1 MKVAFVLYD
10 GFNMFELAG
19 ILEPL
24 ERLRQGGYLEGLSW
38 SFCSWREEEA
48 TDKGGLVAGSL
59 ERPDSLSGY
68 DVVAVP
74 GGPGV
79 GRLLADSDFLEWLRT
94 ARHARSKV
102 AVSSGVLLLG
112 AAGFLEGRLATT
124 HPEASE
130 DLARYC
136 REVSDDRIVEDGDCL
151 TARGAGAATDLGLHL
166 CRRWAGDEADL
177 AIRYAMDYQG

>member
-19 ILEPL
+19 ILEPM
-24 ERLRQGGYLEGLSW
+24 ERLRQGGYLESLSW
-38 SFCSWREEEA
+38 SFCARREEV
-48 TDKGGLVAGSL
+48 TDKGGLVVRSL
-59 ERPDSLSGY
+59 ERPDSLSGF
-68 DVVAVP
+68 DVVVVP

-79 GRLLADSDFLEWLRT
+79 GRLLADRDFLDWFRT
-94 ARHARSKV
+94 AKSAHSKV
-102 AVSSGVLLLG
+102 AVSSGALLLG

-124 HPEASE
+124 HPEAAE

-136 REVSDDRIVEDGDCL
+136 RGVSDERIVEDRDCL
-151 TARGAGAATDLGLHL
+151 TSRGAGAATDLGLHL

-177 AIRYAMDYQG
+177 AIRYAMDYRG